1 MTPKEFDWIP
11 SEVKGILGSMDELG
25 VVTFFISAGEDS
37 PVRGTEMFNR
47 MMAHFGD
54 EARAIQG
61 QWIRSRTGELSTN
74 IDKVNELT
82 AAGMKL
88 EEAIQHAWT
97 VTRARKLG
105 FVNVRVL
112 GNPVGTPGAY
122 DFLQV
127 LIER

>member
-1 MTPKEFDWIP
+1 MTIKEYDFSPADG
-11 SEVKGILGSMDELG
+11 KGILGSMNEIG

-47 MMAHFGD
+47 MMADFGE

-61 QWIRSRTGELSTN
+61 QWIRSRTGEPSTN

-88 EEAIQHAWT
+88 EEAIQRAWT

-105 FVNVRVL
+105 FVNVRLL
-112 GNPVGTPGAY
+112 GNPVGAPGAY
-122 DFLQV
+122 DLIQV

>member
-1 MTPKEFDWIP
+1 MTPKEYDFTP
-11 SEVKGILGSMDELG
+11 TEGKGILGSMDEFG
-25 VVTFFISAGEDS
+25 VVTFFISAGADS

-47 MMAHFGD
+47 MMASFGD
-54 EARAIQG
+54 EARAIRG

-82 AAGMKL
+82 AAGMEL
-88 EEAIQHAWT
+88 NEAIAHAWT

-105 FVNVRVL
+105 FLNVRVL
-112 GNPVGTPGAY
+112 GTPMGTPGAY
-122 DFLQV
+122 DLIQV